1 MKQKI
6 LGLMTAFLLLMC
18 SVAFAAGADF
28 ELNRVE
34 ADGFGLPPEFA
45 TSGAQTRLLARRA
58 AIADAQRNL
67 AEQISG
73 VQVDSE
79 TTVQNMQI
87 ASDTVRTRVSALL
100 KGAKVI
106 SESYEDG
113 AYHVVMALPLYGVN
127 NSLASAILPQTTHR
141 ESFPTTIAPEPEEP
155 LYTPT
160 QPQPETTTTV
170 TTTTTRTTTITN
182 RQSGT
187 YTGIIVDCTGLGLR
201 SAMSPVIKT
210 TAGEKIYGY
219 KNLDSKKVIKNGMAG
234 YTTSMSGNVS
244 RAGSNPLI
252 VKAVGVDNYFNPVV
266 NVADAKII
274 LEENG
279 YTHFLDNCAVVFVK

>member
-1 MKQKI
+1 MKRKI
-6 LGLMTAFLLLMC
+6 LGLTAAFLLLLC
-18 SVAFAAGADF
+18 SVVMAAGADF
-28 ELNRVE
+28 EMNRVE
-34 ADGFGLPPEFA
+34 ADGFGLPPEYA
-45 TSGAQTRLLARRA
+45 SSGAQARLMARRA
-58 AIADAQRNL
+58 AISDAQRNL

-79 TTVQNMQI
+79 TTVQNLQLS
-87 ASDTVRTRVSALL
+87 SDVVKTRVSALL

-127 NSLASAILPQTTHR
+127 NSLASAVLPRTTRR
-141 ESFPTTIAPEPEEP
+141 ESFPATILPEPDEP

-160 QPQPETTTTV
+160 EPEPTTIPTTS
-170 TTTTTRTTTITN
+170 TITN

-187 YTGIIVDCTGLGLR
+187 YTGVIVDCTGLGLR
-201 SAMSPVIKT
+201 TAMSPVIKT
-210 TAGEKIYGY
+210 TAGEPIYGY

-234 YTTSMSGNVS
+234 YASSYSGNVS

-252 VKAVGVDNYFNPVV
+252 VKAVGVDHYFNPVV

-279 YTHFLDNCAVVFVK
+279 YTHFLDNCAVVFIR

>member
-6 LGLMTAFLLLMC
+6 LGLLTAGFLLLMC
-18 SVAFAAGADF
+18 GVALAAGANF

-34 ADGFGLPPEFA
+34 ADGYGLAPDYA
-45 TSGAQTRLLARRA
+45 TSEAQARLMARRA
-58 AIADAQRNL
+58 AISDAQRNL

-79 TTVQNMQI
+79 TTVHNLQTTDDSI
-87 ASDTVRTRVSALL
+87 RTHVSALL
-100 KGAKVI
+100 KGAKVV

-113 AYHVVMALPLYGVN
+113 AYHVVMALPLYGATH
-127 NSLASAILPQTTHR
+127 SLASAVLPKTTRR
-141 ESFPTTIAPEPEEP
+141 ESFPTTILPEPEKP
-155 LYTPT
+155 QYRPT
-160 QPQPETTTTV
+160 QPETPTPV
-170 TTTTTRTTTITN
+170 LPPAGRTTTITN
-182 RQSGT
+182 RQKGT

-210 TAGEKIYGY
+210 TAGEPIYGY
-219 KNLDSKKVIKNGMAG
+219 KNLDSKKVIHSGMAG
-234 YTTSMSGNVS
+234 YANSFSGNIS

-252 VKAVGVDNYFNPVV
+252 VRAVGVDHYFNPVV

-279 YTHFLDNCAVVFVK
+279 YTHFLDDCAVVFIK

>member
-6 LGLMTAFLLLMC
+6 LGLMAAFLLLMC
-18 SVAFAAGADF
+18 SIVSAAGADF

-34 ADGFGLPPEFA
+34 AEGFGLPPAFA
-45 TSGAQTRLLARRA
+45 TSEAQSRLMARRA
-58 AIADAQRNL
+58 AITDAQRNL
-67 AEQISG
+67 AEQIAG

-79 TTVQNMQI
+79 TTVQNMQL
-87 ASDTVRTRVSALL
+87 ASDTVKTHVSALI

-113 AYHVVMALPLYGVN
+113 AYHVVMALPIYGVN
-127 NSLASAILPQTTHR
+127 NSLASAVLPQIPHR

-160 QPQPETTTTV
+160 QPETTTTT

-182 RQSGT
+182 RQSGS

-210 TAGEKIYGY
+210 TAGEPIYGY

-234 YTTSMSGNVS
+234 YSNGFGGNVS
-244 RAGSNPLI
+244 RAGSNPLV
-252 VKAVGVDNYFNPVV
+252 VKAVGVDHYFNPVV

-279 YTHFLDNCAVVFVK
+279 YTHFLDNCAVVFIK

>member
-1 MKQKI
+1 MKRKI
-6 LGLMTAFLLLMC
+6 LGLLTACLLLMC
-18 SVAFAAGADF
+18 SVAMAAGADF

-34 ADGFGLPPEFA
+34 ADGFGLPPDYA
-45 TSGAQTRLLARRA
+45 ISGAQARLMARRA
-58 AIADAQRNL
+58 AISDAQRNL
-67 AEQISG
+67 AEQIAG

-79 TTVQNMQI
+79 TTVQNLQI
-87 ASDTVRTRVSALL
+87 SSDIIKTHVSALL

-113 AYHVVMALPLYGVN
+113 ACHVVMALPLYGVS
-127 NSLASAILPQTTHR
+127 NSLASAVLPHTTHR
-141 ESFPTTIAPEPEEP
+141 ESFPTTILPEPDEP
-155 LYTPT
+155 QYTPT
-160 QPQPETTTTV
+160 QPETTTIP
-170 TTTTTRTTTITN
+170 TTSTITN

-201 SAMSPVIKT
+201 PAMSPVIKT

-234 YTTSMSGNVS
+234 YASSFSGNVS

-252 VKAVGVDNYFNPVV
+252 VRAVGVDHYFNPVV

-279 YTHFLDNCAVVFVK
+279 YTHFLDNCAVVFIK

>member
-1 MKQKI
+1 MKRRI
-6 LGLMTAFLLLMC
+6 IGLLAAFLLLLC
-18 SVAFAAGADF
+18 SVAMAAGADF
-28 ELNRVE
+28 ELNRIE
-34 ADGFGLPPEFA
+34 ADGFGLPPDSVVSE
-45 TSGAQTRLLARRA
+45 AQARLMARRA
-58 AIADAQRNL
+58 AISDAQRNL
-67 AEQISG
+67 AEQIAG

-79 TTVQNMQI
+79 TTVQNLQVS
-87 ASDTVRTRVSALL
+87 SDIVKSRVSALL

-113 AYHVVMALPLYGVN
+113 ACHVVMALPLYGVN
-127 NSLASAILPQTTHR
+127 NSLASAVLPRTTRR
-141 ESFPTTIAPEPEEP
+141 ESFPATILPEPDEP

-160 QPQPETTTTV
+160 EPEPTTIPTTS
-170 TTTTTRTTTITN
+170 TITN

-187 YTGIIVDCTGLGLR
+187 YTGVIVDCTGLGLR
-201 SAMSPVIKT
+201 TAMSPVIKT
-210 TAGEKIYGY
+210 TAGEPIYGY

-234 YTTSMSGNVS
+234 YASSYSGNVS

-252 VKAVGVDNYFNPVV
+252 VKAVGVDHYFNPVV

-279 YTHFLDNCAVVFVK
+279 YTHFLDNCAVVFIR

>member
-1 MKQKI
+1 MKRKI
-6 LGLMTAFLLLMC
+6 LGLTAAFLLLLC
-18 SVAFAAGADF
+18 SVAMAAGADF
-28 ELNRVE
+28 ELNRIE
-34 ADGFGLPPEFA
+34 ADGFGLPPEYA
-45 TSGAQTRLLARRA
+45 SSGAQARLMARRA
-58 AIADAQRNL
+58 AISDAQRNL

-79 TTVQNMQI
+79 TTVQNLQLS
-87 ASDTVRTRVSALL
+87 SDVVKTRVSALL

-127 NSLASAILPQTTHR
+127 NSLASAVLPRTTRR
-141 ESFPTTIAPEPEEP
+141 ESFPATILPEPDEP

-160 QPQPETTTTV
+160 EPEPTTIPTTS
-170 TTTTTRTTTITN
+170 TITN

-187 YTGIIVDCTGLGLR
+187 YTGVIVDCTGLGLR
-201 SAMSPVIKT
+201 TAMSPVIKT
-210 TAGEKIYGY
+210 TAGEPIYGY

-234 YTTSMSGNVS
+234 YASSYSGNVS

-252 VKAVGVDNYFNPVV
+252 VKAVGVDHYFNPVV

-279 YTHFLDNCAVVFVK
+279 YTHFLDNCAVVFIR

>member
-1 MKQKI
+1 MKQRI
-6 LGLMTAFLLLMC
+6 LGLLAACLLLLCNIAM
-18 SVAFAAGADF
+18 AAGADF
-28 ELNRVE
+28 ELNRIE
-34 ADGFGLPPEFA
+34 ADGFGLPPDYA
-45 TSGAQTRLLARRA
+45 VSAAQARLMARRA
-58 AIADAQRNL
+58 AISDAQRNL
-67 AEQISG
+67 AEQIAG

-79 TTVQNMQI
+79 TTVQNLQVS
-87 ASDTVRTRVSALL
+87 SDIVKTRVSALL

-113 AYHVVMALPLYGVN
+113 ACHVVMALPLYGVN
-127 NSLASAILPQTTHR
+127 NSLASAVLPRTTRR
-141 ESFPTTIAPEPEEP
+141 ESFPTTILPEPDEP

-160 QPQPETTTTV
+160 QPEPTTAPTTS
-170 TTTTTRTTTITN
+170 TIEN

-187 YTGIIVDCTGLGLR
+187 YTGIIVDCSGLDLR
-201 SAMSPVIKT
+201 TAMSPVIKT
-210 TAGEKIYGY
+210 TAGEPIYGY

-234 YTTSMSGNVS
+234 YASSISGNVS

-252 VKAVGVDNYFNPVV
+252 VKAVGVDHYFNPVV

-279 YTHFLDNCAVVFVK
+279 YTHFLDNCAVVFIR

>member
-1 MKQKI
+1 MKRRI
-6 LGLMTAFLLLMC
+6 IGLLAALLLLLC
-18 SVAFAAGADF
+18 SVSMAAGADF
-28 ELNRVE
+28 ELNRIE
-34 ADGFGLPPEFA
+34 ADGFGLPPDSVVSE
-45 TSGAQTRLLARRA
+45 AQARLMARRA
-58 AIADAQRNL
+58 AISDAQRNL
-67 AEQISG
+67 AEQIAG

-79 TTVQNMQI
+79 TTVQNLQVS
-87 ASDTVRTRVSALL
+87 SDIVKSRVSALL

-113 AYHVVMALPLYGVN
+113 ACHVVMALPLYGVN
-127 NSLASAILPQTTHR
+127 NSLASAVLPRTTRR
-141 ESFPTTIAPEPEEP
+141 ESFPATILPEPDEP

-160 QPQPETTTTV
+160 EPEPTTIPTTS
-170 TTTTTRTTTITN
+170 TITN

-187 YTGIIVDCTGLGLR
+187 YTGVIVDCTGLGLR
-201 SAMSPVIKT
+201 TAMSPVIKT
-210 TAGEKIYGY
+210 TAGEPIYGY

-234 YTTSMSGNVS
+234 YASSYSGNVS

-252 VKAVGVDNYFNPVV
+252 VKAVGVDHYFNPVV

-279 YTHFLDNCAVVFVK
+279 YTHFLDNCAVVFIR

>member
-1 MKQKI
+1 MKRKI
-6 LGLMTAFLLLMC
+6 LGLLTACLLLMG
-18 SVAFAAGADF
+18 SVAMAAGADF

-34 ADGFGLPPEFA
+34 ADGFGLPPDYAVSE
-45 TSGAQTRLLARRA
+45 AQARLMARRA
-58 AIADAQRNL
+58 AISDAQRNL
-67 AEQISG
+67 AEQIAG

-79 TTVQNMQI
+79 TTVQNLQI
-87 ASDTVRTRVSALL
+87 SSDVIRTHVSALL

-113 AYHVVMALPLYGVN
+113 ACHVVMALPLYGVS
-127 NSLASAILPQTTHR
+127 NSLASAVLPHTTHR
-141 ESFPTTIAPEPEEP
+141 ESFPTTILPEPDEP
-155 LYTPT
+155 QYTPT
-160 QPQPETTTTV
+160 QPETTTGPTSS
-170 TTTTTRTTTITN
+170 TITN

-234 YTTSMSGNVS
+234 YSNGYEGNVS

-252 VKAVGVDNYFNPVV
+252 VRAVGVDHYFNPVV

-279 YTHFLDNCAVVFVK
+279 YTHFLDNCAVVFIK

>member
-6 LGLMTAFLLLMC
+6 LGLLAACLLLLCNVVM
-18 SVAFAAGADF
+18 AAGADF

-34 ADGFGLPPEFA
+34 ADGFGLPPTVV
-45 TSGAQTRLLARRA
+45 TSEAQAKLMARRA

-67 AEQISG
+67 AEQVAG
-73 VQVDSE
+73 VHVDSE

-113 AYHVVMALPLYGVN
+113 AYHVVMALPLYGVT
-127 NSLASAILPQTTHR
+127 NSLASAVLPQTTHC
-141 ESFPTTIAPEPEEP
+141 ESFPTTIAPEPEKP

-160 QPQPETTTTV
+160 QPETTTMTTITHTTTTTV
-170 TTTTTRTTTITN
+170 TN

-210 TAGEKIYGY
+210 TAGEPIYGY
-219 KNLDSKKVIKNGMAG
+219 KNLDSKKVIHNGMAG
-234 YTTSMSGNVS
+234 YSSGFGGNVS
-244 RAGSNPLI
+244 RAGSNPLV
-252 VKAVGVDNYFNPVV
+252 VKAVGVDHYFNPVV

-274 LEENG
+274 LEENRI
-279 YTHFLDNCAVVFVK
+279 THFLDNCAVVFIK

>member
-1 MKQKI
+1 MKRKI
-6 LGLMTAFLLLMC
+6 LGLTAAFLLLLC
-18 SVAFAAGADF
+18 SVVMAAGADF
-28 ELNRVE
+28 EMNRVE
-34 ADGFGLPPEFA
+34 ADGFGLPPEYA
-45 TSGAQTRLLARRA
+45 SSGAQARLMARRA
-58 AIADAQRNL
+58 AISDAQRNL

-79 TTVQNMQI
+79 TTVQNLQLS
-87 ASDTVRTRVSALL
+87 SDVVKTRVSALL

-127 NSLASAILPQTTHR
+127 NSLASAVLPRTTRR
-141 ESFPTTIAPEPEEP
+141 ESFPTTVLPEPDEP

-160 QPQPETTTTV
+160 EPEPTTIPTTS
-170 TTTTTRTTTITN
+170 TITN

-187 YTGIIVDCTGLGLR
+187 YTGVIVDCTGLGLR
-201 SAMSPVIKT
+201 TAMSPVIKT
-210 TAGEKIYGY
+210 TAGEPIYGY

-234 YTTSMSGNVS
+234 YASSYSGNVS

-252 VKAVGVDNYFNPVV
+252 VKAVGVDHYFNPVV

-279 YTHFLDNCAVVFVK
+279 YTHFLDNCAVVFIR

>member
-1 MKQKI
+1 MKRKI
-6 LGLMTAFLLLMC
+6 LGLTAAFLLLMC
-18 SVAFAAGADF
+18 SIVLASGADF
-28 ELNRVE
+28 DLNRVE
-34 ADGFGLPPEFA
+34 ADGFGLPPDYA
-45 TSGAQTRLLARRA
+45 ISSAQARLMARRA
-58 AIADAQRNL
+58 AISDAQRNL
-67 AEQISG
+67 AEQIAG

-79 TTVQNMQI
+79 TTVQNLQI
-87 ASDTVRTRVSALL
+87 SSDIIKTHVSALL

-113 AYHVVMALPLYGVN
+113 ACHVVMALPLYGVN
-127 NSLASAILPQTTHR
+127 NSLASAVLPQISRR
-141 ESFPTTIAPEPEEP
+141 ESFPATIAPEPDEP

-160 QPQPETTTTV
+160 QPETTTV

-187 YTGIIVDCTGLGLR
+187 YTGVIIDCTGLGLR

-210 TAGEKIYGY
+210 TAGEPIYGY

-234 YTTSMSGNVS
+234 YSNGFGGNVS
-244 RAGSNPLI
+244 RAGSNPLV
-252 VKAVGVDNYFNPVV
+252 VKAVGVDHYFNPVV

-279 YTHFLDNCAVVFVK
+279 YTHFLDNCAVVFIK

>member
-1 MKQKI
+1 MKRTI
-6 LGLMTAFLLLMC
+6 LGLLTACLLLMC
-18 SVAFAAGADF
+18 SVAMAAGADF
-28 ELNRVE
+28 EMNRVE
-34 ADGFGLPPEFA
+34 ADGFGLPPAYAVSE
-45 TSGAQTRLLARRA
+45 AQARLMARRA

-67 AEQISG
+67 AEQIAG

-79 TTVQNMQI
+79 TTVQNLQVS
-87 ASDTVRTRVSALL
+87 SDVVKTRVSALI
-100 KGAKVI
+100 KGAKII
-106 SESYEDG
+106 SESAEDG

-127 NSLASAILPQTTHR
+127 NSLASAVLPQISRR
-141 ESFPTTIAPEPEEP
+141 ESFPATIAPEPDEP

-160 QPQPETTTTV
+160 QPETTTV

-187 YTGIIVDCTGLGLR
+187 YTGVIIDCTGLGLR

-210 TAGEKIYGY
+210 TAGEPIYGY

-234 YTTSMSGNVS
+234 YSNGFGGNIS
-244 RAGSNPLI
+244 RAGSNPLV
-252 VKAVGVDNYFNPVV
+252 VKAVGVDHYFNPVV

-279 YTHFLDNCAVVFVK
+279 YTHFLDNCAVVFIK

>member
-6 LGLMTAFLLLMC
+6 LGLMAAFLLLMS
-18 SVAFAAGADF
+18 SVVMAAGANF
-28 ELNRVE
+28 EMNRVE
-34 ADGFGLPPEFA
+34 ADGFGLPPAYA
-45 TSGAQTRLLARRA
+45 TSSAQSRFLARRA

-67 AEQISG
+67 AEQVAG

-79 TTVQNMQI
+79 TTVKNMQI
-87 ASDTVRTRVSALL
+87 DHDIINTRVSALL

-106 SESYEDG
+106 EESYEDG
-113 AYHVVMALPLYGVN
+113 ACHVVMALPLYGVN
-127 NSLASAILPQTTHR
+127 NSLASAVLPQNYRR

-160 QPQPETTTTV
+160 QPETTTI
-170 TTTTTRTTTITN
+170 TTHTTTTITN

-187 YTGIIVDCTGLGLR
+187 YTGVIVDCTGLGLR

-210 TAGEKIYGY
+210 TAGEPIYGY
-219 KNLDSKKVIKNGMAG
+219 KNLESKKVIKNGMAG
-234 YTTSMSGNVS
+234 YSNGFGGNVS
-244 RAGSNPLI
+244 RAGSNPLV
-252 VKAVGVDNYFNPVV
+252 VKAVGVDHFFNPVV

-279 YTHFLDNCAVVFVK
+279 YTHFLDNCAVVFIK

>member
-1 MKQKI
+1 MKRTI
-6 LGLMTAFLLLMC
+6 LGLLTACLLLMC
-18 SVAFAAGADF
+18 SVAMAAGADF
-28 ELNRVE
+28 EMNRVE
-34 ADGFGLPPEFA
+34 ADGFGLPPAYAVSE
-45 TSGAQTRLLARRA
+45 AQARLMARRA

-67 AEQISG
+67 AEQIAG

-79 TTVQNMQI
+79 TTVQNLQI
-87 ASDTVRTRVSALL
+87 ASDVVKTRVSALL
-100 KGAKVI
+100 KGAKII
-106 SESYEDG
+106 SESAEDG

-127 NSLASAILPQTTHR
+127 NSLASAVLPQISRR
-141 ESFPTTIAPEPEEP
+141 ESFPAAIAPEPDEP

-160 QPQPETTTTV
+160 QPETTTV
-170 TTTTTRTTTITN
+170 TTTTTRTSTITN

-187 YTGIIVDCTGLGLR
+187 YTGVIIDCTGLGLR

-210 TAGEKIYGY
+210 TAGEPIYGY

-234 YTTSMSGNVS
+234 YSNGFGGNVS
-244 RAGSNPLI
+244 RAGSNPLV
-252 VKAVGVDNYFNPVV
+252 VKAVGVDHYFNPVV

-279 YTHFLDNCAVVFVK
+279 YTHFLDNCAVVFIK

>member
-1 MKQKI
+1 MKRTI
-6 LGLMTAFLLLMC
+6 LGLLTACLLLMC
-18 SVAFAAGADF
+18 SVAMAAGADF
-28 ELNRVE
+28 EMNRVE
-34 ADGFGLPPEFA
+34 ADGFGLPPAYAVSE
-45 TSGAQTRLLARRA
+45 AQARLMARRA

-67 AEQISG
+67 AEQIAG

-79 TTVQNMQI
+79 TTVQNLQV
-87 ASDTVRTRVSALL
+87 ASDVVKTRVSALI
-100 KGAKVI
+100 KGAKII
-106 SESYEDG
+106 SESAEDG

-127 NSLASAILPQTTHR
+127 NSLASAVLPQISRR
-141 ESFPTTIAPEPEEP
+141 ESFPAAIAPEPDEP

-160 QPQPETTTTV
+160 QPETTTV

-187 YTGIIVDCTGLGLR
+187 YTGVIIDCTGLGLR

-210 TAGEKIYGY
+210 TAGEPIYGY

-234 YTTSMSGNVS
+234 YSNGFGGNVS
-244 RAGSNPLI
+244 RAGSNPLV
-252 VKAVGVDNYFNPVV
+252 VKAVGVDHPVV

-279 YTHFLDNCAVVFVK
+279 YTHFLDNCAVVFIK

>member
-1 MKQKI
+1 MKRRI
-6 LGLMTAFLLLMC
+6 IGLLATLLLLLC
-18 SVAFAAGADF
+18 SVAMAAGADF
-28 ELNRVE
+28 ELNRIE
-34 ADGFGLPPEFA
+34 ADGFGLPPDSVVSE
-45 TSGAQTRLLARRA
+45 AQARLMARRA
-58 AIADAQRNL
+58 AISDAQRNL
-67 AEQISG
+67 AEQIAG

-79 TTVQNMQI
+79 TTVQNLQVS
-87 ASDTVRTRVSALL
+87 SDIVKSRVSALL

-113 AYHVVMALPLYGVN
+113 ACHVVMALPLYGVN
-127 NSLASAILPQTTHR
+127 NSLASAVLPRTTRR
-141 ESFPTTIAPEPEEP
+141 ESFPATILPEPDEP

-160 QPQPETTTTV
+160 EPEPTTIPTTS
-170 TTTTTRTTTITN
+170 TITN

-187 YTGIIVDCTGLGLR
+187 YTGVIVDCTGLGLR
-201 SAMSPVIKT
+201 TAMSPVIKT
-210 TAGEKIYGY
+210 TAGEPIYGY

-234 YTTSMSGNVS
+234 YASSYSGNVS

-252 VKAVGVDNYFNPVV
+252 VKAVGVDHYFNPVV

-279 YTHFLDNCAVVFVK
+279 YTHFLDNCAVVFIR

>member
-6 LGLMTAFLLLMC
+6 LGLTAAFLLLLC
-18 SVAFAAGADF
+18 SVVMAAGADF
-28 ELNRVE
+28 EMNRIE
-34 ADGFGLPPEFA
+34 ADGFGLPPEYA
-45 TSGAQTRLLARRA
+45 SSGAQARLMARRA
-58 AIADAQRNL
+58 AISDAQRNL

-79 TTVQNMQI
+79 TTVQNLQLS
-87 ASDTVRTRVSALL
+87 SDVVKTRVSALL

-127 NSLASAILPQTTHR
+127 NSLASAVLPRTTRR
-141 ESFPTTIAPEPEEP
+141 ESFPATILPEPDEP

-160 QPQPETTTTV
+160 EPEPTTIPTTS
-170 TTTTTRTTTITN
+170 TITN

-187 YTGIIVDCTGLGLR
+187 YTGVIVDCTGLGLR
-201 SAMSPVIKT
+201 TAMSPVIKT
-210 TAGEKIYGY
+210 TAGEPIYGY

-234 YTTSMSGNVS
+234 YASSYSGNVS

-252 VKAVGVDNYFNPVV
+252 VKAVGVDHYFNPVV

-279 YTHFLDNCAVVFVK
+279 YTHFLDNCAVVFIR